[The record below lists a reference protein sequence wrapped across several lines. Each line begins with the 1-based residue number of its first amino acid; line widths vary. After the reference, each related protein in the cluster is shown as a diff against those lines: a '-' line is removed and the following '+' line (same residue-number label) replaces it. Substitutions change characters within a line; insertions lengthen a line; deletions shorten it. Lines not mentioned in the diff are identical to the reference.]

1 MELAREHMGIFVT
14 LKMTELMC
22 LKQNEQIE
30 SLRPSAGEAGAL
42 DQVSG
47 SLKLTPISHKDFN
60 EFIKGKGFTK
70 RNDCK
75 LKDLKAAFGF
85 KSLNERIRLVVSA
98 EDMEP
103 THFNSIM
110 QANSALGVKV
120 NVINYAKKKGKKT
133 FKRTIDGQNKIFSV
147 EFY

>member
-14 LKMTELMC
+14 LKMTE
-22 LKQNEQIE
+22 
-30 SLRPSAGEAGAL
+30 
-42 DQVSG
+42 
-47 SLKLTPISHKDFN
+47 LTPISHKDFN

-70 RNDCK
+70 RNDYK

-85 KSLNERIRLVVSA
+85 KSLNERISLVISSDDPY
-98 EDMEP
+98 EPMEP

-133 FKRTIDGQNKIFSV
+133 FKRTIDGQTKIFSV